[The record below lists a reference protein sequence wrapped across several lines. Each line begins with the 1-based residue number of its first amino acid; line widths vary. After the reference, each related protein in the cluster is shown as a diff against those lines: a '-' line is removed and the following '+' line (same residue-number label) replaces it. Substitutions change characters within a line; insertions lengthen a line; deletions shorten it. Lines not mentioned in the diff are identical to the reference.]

1 MRKMQRPRLTL
12 KVLFY
17 AIFDVVGMIAF
28 ATGATWLARGQT
40 LFFRD
45 FPSGTAQA
53 VLVLLAGIALMLWA
67 AAQIVRSRNPPRT
80 TMPTARTETPA
91 RSKLHVSFAL

>member
-17 AIFDVVGMIAF
+17 AIFDVVGMVAF
-28 ATGATWLARGQT
+28 ATGATWLARDQT

-53 VLVLLAGIALMLWA
+53 VLVLLGGIALMLWA
-67 AAQIVRSRNPPRT
+67 AAQIVRELIKQPQ
-80 TMPTARTETPA
+80 PA
-91 RSKLHVSFAL
+91 AEGHADGKNGDAGTQ